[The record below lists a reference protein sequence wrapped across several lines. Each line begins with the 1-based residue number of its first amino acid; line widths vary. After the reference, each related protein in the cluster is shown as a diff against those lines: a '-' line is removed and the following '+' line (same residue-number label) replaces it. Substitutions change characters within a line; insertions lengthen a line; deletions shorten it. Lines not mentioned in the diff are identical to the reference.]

1 MAVSAGIANQ
11 ALSAQRGGAT
21 GNNGAPRFGL
31 RDTQGVL
38 VQIAISK
45 LAQHIGQAGHGCMT
59 GFCLYAWQSSQ
70 QIQRVYLLGRMKLR
84 TDQMQVATGGADM
97 TMAQ

>member
-1 MAVSAGIANQ
+1 
-11 ALSAQRGGAT
+11 
-21 GNNGAPRFGL
+21 
-31 RDTQGVL
+31 
-38 VQIAISK
+38 
-45 LAQHIGQAGHGCMT
+45 MT

-97 TMAQ
+97 TMAQQLLDGVQINAAFEQMCGKTMAQRMNTANLGNSRP